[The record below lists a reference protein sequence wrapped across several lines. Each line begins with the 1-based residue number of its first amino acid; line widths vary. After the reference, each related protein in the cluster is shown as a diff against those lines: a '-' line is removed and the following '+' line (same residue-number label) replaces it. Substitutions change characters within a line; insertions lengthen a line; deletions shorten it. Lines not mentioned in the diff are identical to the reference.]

1 MARAPTAALALHRPG
16 PRSLE
21 DTLRDGV
28 RSSPYLTASLLVH
41 LALLLIFAA
50 APVRPVLEQHP
61 LIRSQPAPEPVLLPP
76 PTTEPEPPAV
86 ERILE
91 PAFEP
96 VPVEAD
102 TFAGPVDT
110 EPGDPLA
117 PPGPPDSPRSPGGIL
132 GVGPGSGA
140 EGTGTSRGGKLRGR
154 GSPTRFDPAIDA
166 ALRWLARHQE
176 ADGRWSAAGFD
187 AQCTTDGPACD
198 GLGQPQHDVG
208 VTGLALLAF
217 LGAGHG
223 RRLPGDPFA
232 DTVRRAL
239 SFLVRDAQAADGNFG
254 PPQSGQHTYDHA
266 LATLAVVEAWALTD
280 DLVLEQPAAR
290 ALAHLA
296 DSRTPGNGWR
306 YAAFH
311 PDMAL
316 HPADTSVTGWALLAL
331 CLGRDYGLPVDARA
345 IEDGLGFLDE
355 MTDPATGVTGYIQR
369 GGRPARE
376 AGAGA
381 AWPPDESE
389 SMTAVALLCR
399 IFADPDLQRPGAREA
414 VERAAAVVCA
424 LPPVWDDALPGRRDY
439 YFWYYA
445 TTALFQVGGE
455 RWEAWSDTLQQAV
468 AAQQRSDG
476 HAAGSWDPQH
486 DPWGGIGG
494 RVYATALQALTLESY
509 QRYATVLGQQRRPR
523 R

>member
-1 MARAPTAALALHRPG
+1 MARAPTAALVIHRPG

-21 DTLRDGV
+21 DTLREGV

-41 LALLLIFAA
+41 LALLLAFAA
-50 APVRPVLEQHP
+50 APTRPVVEDHP
-61 LIRSQPAPEPVLLPP
+61 VIRSQPAPEPELLPP
-76 PTTEPEPPAV
+76 PAPELQPPEI
-86 ERILE
+86 ERMAE
-91 PAFEP
+91 PALEP
-96 VPVEAD
+96 VPFDATPVEGSFEAEPSGPPAP
-102 TFAGPVDT
+102 AGPP
-110 EPGDPLA
+110 EASSL
-117 PPGPPDSPRSPGGIL
+117 GGIL

-140 EGTGTSRGGKLRGR
+140 EGTGAPRGGKLRGR
-154 GSPTRFDPAIDA
+154 GEPTRFDPAIDA

-187 AQCTTDGPACD
+187 ALCTTDGPACD
-198 GLGQPQHDVG
+198 GTGQPQHDVG

-239 SFLVRDAQAADGNFG
+239 SFLVRESQAADGNFG

-266 LATLAVVEAWALTD
+266 IATLAVVEAWALTD
-280 DLVLEQPAAR
+280 DLVLEEPAKR

-296 DSRTPGNGWR
+296 RIRTPGNGWR

-311 PDMAL
+311 PGMAL
-316 HPADTSVTGWALLAL
+316 NPADTSVTGWALLAL
-331 CLGRDYGLPVDARA
+331 CLGRDYGLPVDSRA
-345 IEDGLGFLDE
+345 IEDGLTCLDE
-355 MTDPATGVTGYIQR
+355 MTDPATGVTGYTQR

-376 AGAGA
+376 AGAGD
-381 AWPPDESE
+381 AWPPEESE

-414 VERAAAVVCA
+414 VERASDVICA
-424 LPPVWDDALPGRRDY
+424 LPPVWDDARPGRRDY

-445 TTALFQVGGE
+445 TTALFQVGGG

-468 AAQQRSDG
+468 AAQQRGDG

-486 DPWGGIGG
+486 DPWGGVGG
-494 RVYATALQALTLESY
+494 RVYATALQTLTLESF